1 MAELERSPEESD
13 LQYHKRLIYGKLVDK
28 TLSDRDYSELA
39 LLAYGQDYSSDV
51 ARRMFYG
58 SKRTLE
64 LMDKDALQSS
74 SVGGIGSELDAKI
87 IEMRKER
94 QRLLDQRR
102 EYNKL
107 IDKDGRAE
115 HLHSIIAETAEKF
128 ASSIGVMYSDE
139 SGQIAYP
146 VPGAPEAVAVFS
158 DWHYGMVTNNVFNK
172 YNTEICRRRV
182 QDTVYKMIEKIE
194 FHACNTAHI
203 VVLGDLFHGAI
214 HVSGRVAS
222 EEVVCEQMMHAAE
235 ILAQS
240 IYEISKHVREVRV
253 YMTYGNHARTV
264 QNVKDNIH
272 SDNMERVL
280 IWWLEE
286 RFRNCPNIVIVNEA
300 ATNEFLV
307 LDVCGHGFCASHGD
321 LDGVRESPRLLPT
334 LFRKTKGIDVEYILL
349 GDKHH
354 RESFN
359 ELGITSLLCGALCGT
374 DDYANGK
381 RLYADASQLL
391 LIVNERD
398 GVDAEYRIKVG

>member
-139 SGQIAYP
+139 SGLIAYHLP
-146 VPGAPEAVAVFS
+146 FDYYYVGLFI
-158 DWHYGMVTNNVFNK
+158 D
-172 YNTEICRRRV
+172 
-182 QDTVYKMIEKIE
+182 
-194 FHACNTAHI
+194 CN
-203 VVLGDLFHGAI
+203 
-214 HVSGRVAS
+214 
-222 EEVVCEQMMHAAE
+222 
-235 ILAQS
+235 
-240 IYEISKHVREVRV
+240 
-253 YMTYGNHARTV
+253 
-264 QNVKDNIH
+264 
-272 SDNMERVL
+272 
-280 IWWLEE
+280 
-286 RFRNCPNIVIVNEA
+286 
-300 ATNEFLV
+300 
-307 LDVCGHGFCASHGD
+307 
-321 LDGVRESPRLLPT
+321 
-334 LFRKTKGIDVEYILL
+334 
-349 GDKHH
+349 
-354 RESFN
+354 
-359 ELGITSLLCGALCGT
+359 
-374 DDYANGK
+374 
-381 RLYADASQLL
+381 
-391 LIVNERD
+391 
-398 GVDAEYRIKVG
+398 